1 MIEQPDDLQT
11 LLLRA
16 AAQAGL
22 GSNYA
27 ARSTLERA
35 MRYHP
40 KSYFP
45 YYNLASLILKMDK
58 NDINSARQYYELGR
72 ALGGPV
78 NPDLEKT
85 LKTKK

>member
-1 MIEQPDDLQT
+1 M
-11 LLLRA
+11 
-16 AAQAGL
+16 

-40 KSYFP
+40 KSHFP

-58 NDINSARQYYELGR
+58 NDVKSARQYYELGR
-72 ALGGPV
+72 AVGGPV
-78 NPDLEKT
+78 NPSLEK
-85 LKTKK
+85 LLNIKK